1 MSSAPARRLTGMTS
15 STVAPA
21 TINNIGVVM
30 FTVADQDAAL
40 AFYTEKLGFEVRGDS
55 RFGENNEHRW
65 LEVAPPGSTARLAL
79 NPAMGGGQQSSA
91 MIASLGFSPS
101 IRHGLSFRC
110 RTARLCSAQRSVR
123 ARRFSPLEAQTSS
136 DACGTSAR
144 SRSRTR

>member
-55 RFGENNEHRW
+55 RFGENNEYRW

-79 NPAMGGGQQSSA
+79 NPAMGGGQPGGSGIGVETGDVLAVLRRLSA
-91 MIASLGFSPS
+91 LGVDVDPEPM
-101 IRHGLSFRC
+101 
-110 RTARLCSAQRSVR
+110 RTPGA
-123 ARRFSPLEAQTSS
+123 PLLFMMRDPDGNHLAVVEVP
-136 DACGTSAR
+136 
-144 SRSRTR
+144 